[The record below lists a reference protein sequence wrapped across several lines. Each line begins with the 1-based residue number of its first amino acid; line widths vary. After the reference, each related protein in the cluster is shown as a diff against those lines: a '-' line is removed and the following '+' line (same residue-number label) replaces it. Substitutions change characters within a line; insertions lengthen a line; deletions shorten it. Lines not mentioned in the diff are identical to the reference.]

1 MIRRWRF
8 GLSSRILVV
17 HLEIP
22 GMALVAR
29 GLVRSN
35 TRRIVLIERGDLL

>member
-8 GLSSRILVV
+8 GIRSRIIIV

-22 GMALVAR
+22 GTALVAR

-35 TRRIVLIERGDLL
+35 TRRIVLIERGLL